1 MVKRKTM
8 LPSAN
13 VTPMLYSIPDAMALL
28 SCSRS
33 LVYELITR
41 GELDVVK
48 IATATRITDASVKKL
63 LATARKGLSDPVIPE
78 EHKHKQ
84 GRRKAAR
91 RRVTSGEERAS

>member
-1 MVKRKTM
+1 MKTDAKPSETVWEPGSAHTSSRKRAHM
-8 LPSAN
+8 P
-13 VTPMLYSIPDAMALL
+13 PI
-28 SCSRS
+28 
-33 LVYELITR
+33 ELITR

>member
-1 MVKRKTM
+1 MRWLASSPIVHT
-8 LPSAN
+8 
-13 VTPMLYSIPDAMALL
+13 IPDVMAML

-33 LVYELITR
+33 LVYEMITR
-41 GELDVVK
+41 GDIAAIK
-48 IATATRITDASVKKL
+48 IASATRITDASVKKL